1 MVNVTDPSAAL
12 SCATT
17 VQRWLLP
24 PPGLVTVSV
33 LVASDPANLM
43 AQVGVVMVSDEVNAS
58 DIVSPSLDSVL
69 TALLDVKAT
78 LVRVGTVRSAVQEK
92 VLDAEFGFVTE
103 SV

>member
-1 MVNVTDPSAAL
+1 M
-12 SCATT
+12 
-17 VQRWLLP
+17 
-24 PPGLVTVSV
+24 TVSV

-69 TALLDVKAT
+69 TPLSDVRAT
-78 LVRVGTVRSAVQEK
+78 LVRVGKVRSAVQEK
-92 VLDAEFGFVTE
+92 VLDAAFGFVTE